1 MAFDFSFD
9 CNKQTV
15 YIKASVDIDF
25 GSTLEAMKT
34 LLSDD
39 QFSKDM
45 GILVDIRDVDYA
57 PSLAEVFKIL
67 QSPLWRAI
75 VGEHRIAVVAG
86 KPVQFGMTNVL
97 ARRSG
102 DAANMEP
109 FYKLEDAVRWLACG
123 HVDDIG
129 LGRHLANGDVVLPN
143 AVLPNSQ

>member
-9 CNKQTV
+9 LNNRTV
-15 YIKASVDIDF
+15 YLKASAVIDLSSSF
-25 GSTLEAMKT
+25 EAMKT

-39 QFSKDM
+39 QFSEDM

-57 PSLAEVFKIL
+57 PSLAEVFNIL

-75 VGEHRIAVVAG
+75 VGGGHRIAVVAG

-102 DAANMEP
+102 EAAKIEP
-109 FYKLEDAVRWLACG
+109 FYRLDEAARWLASG
-123 HVDDIG
+123 HLDEVGI
-129 LGRHLANGDVVLPN
+129 GRHLAKGDVVLPN
-143 AVLPNSQ
+143 TR